1 MKYITIILSIFYT
14 SCFHA
19 QTYEDSLIELRIVR
33 MGEMI
38 DSSSHILDSEEQK
51 SFEGLQFFK
60 VDSTFRIQAKFT
72 KEVGK
77 KFEMPT
83 STARKPIY
91 RQFGFIEF
99 SIEGKACKLFV
110 YQNMDLR
117 RNKEYKDY
125 LFIPFRDPTN
135 GNETYGGGRYLDFK
149 KTTYPEVTVDFNTV
163 YNPYCV
169 YSHRYSCPIPP
180 TENTLTVPI
189 RAGEKVPVGY
199 SIDH

>member
-1 MKYITIILSIFYT
+1 MRYLTILLSLFYINSFT
-14 SCFHA
+14 A

-38 DSSSHILDSEEQK
+38 DSSSHILNAEEQK

-60 VDSTFRIQAKFT
+60 VDANFRVDAKFT
-72 KEVGK
+72 KKVGK

>member
-1 MKYITIILSIFYT
+1 MKYIITLISIFY
-14 SCFHA
+14 SVNFYA

-38 DSSSHILDSEEQK
+38 DSSAHILNAEEQK

-60 VDSTFRIQAKFT
+60 VDSSFCIQAKFT

-83 STARKPIY
+83 STERKPIY
-91 RQFGFIEF
+91 RQFGFIAF
-99 SIEGKACKLFV
+99 SLEGKACKLFV
-110 YQNMDLR
+110 YQNMALR

-149 KTTYPEVTVDFNTV
+149 KTKNPEVAVDFNTV

-199 SIDH
+199 SKDH

>member
-1 MKYITIILSIFYT
+1 MKHLTILLSLFYINSFN
-14 SCFHA
+14 A
-19 QTYEDSLIELRIVR
+19 QTDEDSLIELRIVR

-38 DSSSHILDSEEQK
+38 DSSSHILNAEEQK

-60 VDSTFRIQAKFT
+60 VDSSFRVTAKFT

-83 STARKPIY
+83 STERKPIY

-99 SIEGKACKLFV
+99 SLEGKASKLYV
-110 YQNMDLR
+110 YQNMALR
-117 RNKEYKDY
+117 HKKEYKDY
-125 LFIPFRDPTN
+125 LFIPFRDATN

-149 KTTYPEVTVDFNTV
+149 KTTNTEVVVDFNTV

-180 TENTLTVPI
+180 AENTLTVPI
-189 RAGEKVPVGY
+189 HAGEKVPVGY
-199 SIDH
+199 SQDH

>member
-1 MKYITIILSIFYT
+1 MKYITIILSIFYI
-14 SCFHA
+14 SYFYA

>member
-1 MKYITIILSIFYT
+1 MKYLIILFSLLYIN
-14 SCFHA
+14 SLIA
-19 QTYEDSLIELRIVR
+19 QTYEDSLVELRIVR

-38 DSSSHILDSEEQK
+38 DSSSHILNAEEQK

-83 STARKPIY
+83 STERKPIY
-91 RQFGFIEF
+91 RQYGFIEF
-99 SIEGKACKLFV
+99 SVEGKACKLFV
-110 YQNMDLR
+110 YQNMALR
-117 RNKEYKDY
+117 RKKEYKDY
-125 LFIPFRDPTN
+125 LFIPFRDATN

-149 KTTYPEVTVDFNTV
+149 KTTNPEVIVDFNTV

-199 SIDH
+199 SQDH